1 MKKQVEKAVKPY
13 HIKESVNG
21 NLIKASLDDV
31 EMSISHMNPEATTSS
46 NKNFSK
52 VITYESVPKRSKG
65 VNKRRKGIILYREN
79 QKKLFILWEK

>member
-21 NLIKASLDDV
+21 NPIKAPLDDV
-31 EMSISHMNPEATTSS
+31 EISISHMHPEAATSS

-65 VNKRRKGIILYREN
+65 VIKRLKGIIFYREN
-79 QKKLFILWEK
+79 KK